1 MSAAQLQPQPIR
13 STVAIRG
20 TGGQDRALDPTPRRK
35 KRLLMAGAAAL
46 AAVAAFAA
54 AWPVYRDFAAADRS
68 VARER
73 LRFAT
78 VVRKDFV
85 RDLAVTGRVVA
96 AVKPTVYAPAPGI
109 VTLTVMAGD
118 QVAAG
123 AVLARIDSPELDAQL
138 AQERSALRRLESAL
152 ARQRIEARKLQAQN
166 QQAADMAAVALAAA
180 ERELRRADK
189 SWQQGI
195 ISEQAHER
203 AQDELARARLAADHS
218 QQDARFAAESLGFE
232 LRSMEL
238 DVERQRLVAAELG
251 RRVEQLELASPVSGI
266 VGDLGVEQR
275 AAVARDQPLLSVVD
289 LSAFQIEVQ
298 VPQEYADE
306 LAPGTEARLSV
317 GGDEYQAAIA
327 TVSPEVAD
335 NQVRARLRFTDTAPE
350 GLRQNQRVSARVLLT
365 SIRDSLTVQRGPFL
379 DSGGGR
385 IAYVVDGDLAVRRSI
400 RTGATSI
407 GEVEITEGLA
417 EGEQVVISDVGQ
429 FEGATTV
436 RLTD

>member
-1 MSAAQLQPQPIR
+1 MSAAQPQPIR

-35 KRLLMAGAAAL
+35 KRLLMSGAAAL
-46 AAVAAFAA
+46 AAVAALTA
-54 AWPVYRDFAAADRS
+54 AWPAYRDFAAADRS

-96 AVKPTVYAPAPGI
+96 AVKPTVYAPAAGI
-109 VTLTVMAGD
+109 VTLQVMAGD

-138 AQERSALRRLESAL
+138 AQERSTLRRLESAL
-152 ARQRIEARKLQAQN
+152 ARQRIEARKQQAQN

-195 ISEQAHER
+195 ISEQAYER
-203 AQDELARARLAADHS
+203 AQDELARSRLAADHS
-218 QQDARFAAESLGFE
+218 QQDARLAAESLSFE

-238 DVERQRLVAAELG
+238 DVERQRLVAAELE

-266 VGDLGVEQR
+266 VGDLNVEQR

-306 LAPGTEARLSV
+306 LAPGTEARVAV
-317 GGDEYQAAIA
+317 GGSEYQTAIA
-327 TVSPEVAD
+327 TVSPEVSD

-365 SIRDSLTVQRGPFL
+365 SVHDSLTVQRGPFL

-385 IAYVVDGDLAVRRSI
+385 VAYVVDGDFAARRSI

-417 EGEQVVISDVGQ
+417 EGEQIVISDVGQ